1 MNKCIN
7 NLILFLSIFQIGE
20 VIFNKGRVMNAGFL
34 EAMKMFSFD
43 CAIFHDVDLIPEH
56 DGNLYDCGDQPRH
69 LSVAIDKMNY
79 KYVICYYLL
88 RLLSLLMNKKKKKKR
103 TYHAQYC
110 RNSEVTSLCWPFFV
124 VVTTVWYCFRPTM
137 TNFPT

>member
-1 MNKCIN
+1 
-7 NLILFLSIFQIGE
+7 
-20 VIFNKGRVMNAGFL
+20 MNAGFL

-88 RLLSLLMNKKKKKKR
+88 RLLSLLMNKKKNRKKEHSMHNTVEIRKLPR
-103 TYHAQYC
+103 C
-110 RNSEVTSLCWPFFV
+110 VGPFLLL
-124 VVTTVWYCFRPTM
+124 
-137 TNFPT
+137 